1 MKVQA
6 LWCGGCNYAAP
17 TQDDI
22 EDFRSLKA
30 AKDAFWT
37 RAENWDRHTP
47 CVEQDQTE
55 MHIFFG
61 EYAENGPDRIIKYG
75 KRGGIIVER
84 S

>member
-6 LWCGGCNYAAP
+6 LWYGGCNYAAP

-30 AKDAFWT
+30 AKDAFWS
-37 RAENWDRHTP
+37 RAENCDRRTP
-47 CVEQDQTE
+47 CVEQEQTE
-55 MHIFFG
+55 MHIFFH
-61 EYAENGPDRIIKYG
+61 EYTENGPDRIIKYS
-75 KRGGIIVER
+75 KRGGVIVER